1 MLAGVNLRDLA
12 AVSYYRDSEAT
23 SRLAIDFIL
32 IQCLKHL
39 SEDDIETNVAGATKL
54 STPTKAAVGMKR
66 VQLFP
71 ESSMSIDMPNKSVPN
86 SWFRFTGRADWSLGY
101 NPNVDSLGGP
111 SGDEGSLLIAIEA
124 KQRSKFHE
132 GEAQL
137 IAYLTILRECRIKAR
152 KTNHVIQGFY
162 SDGSQFRFICIK
174 GDGKIEQS
182 PLFTISFSSR
192 ETNKPM
198 VFRERDLQMVFSFI
212 VTMID
217 TAMKSTPNVTPTKPG
232 PKWDRE
238 IHDYD
243 RVVWG
248 KAWADVDES
257 IRVCEEA
264 DMEDALKDILMEDAM
279 MKDAM

>member
-1 MLAGVNLRDLA
+1 MP
-12 AVSYYRDSEAT
+12 
-23 SRLAIDFIL
+23 
-32 IQCLKHL
+32 L

-124 KQRSKFHE
+124 KQRSKFGE

-152 KTNHVIQGFY
+152 KTNHVTQGFY
-162 SDGSQFRFICIK
+162 SDGSQFKFICIK

-182 PLFTISFSSR
+182 PLFTISFSKR

-217 TAMKSTPNVTPTKPG
+217 TAMKTNATPTKPSQQR
-232 PKWDRE
+232 DSE
-238 IHDYD
+238 VNQLEDE
-243 RVVWG
+243 VWR

-257 IRVCEEA
+257 IRVCEEE
-264 DMEDALKDILMEDAM
+264 DMKDALKDTPMEDAT
-279 MKDAM
+279 MKDTM